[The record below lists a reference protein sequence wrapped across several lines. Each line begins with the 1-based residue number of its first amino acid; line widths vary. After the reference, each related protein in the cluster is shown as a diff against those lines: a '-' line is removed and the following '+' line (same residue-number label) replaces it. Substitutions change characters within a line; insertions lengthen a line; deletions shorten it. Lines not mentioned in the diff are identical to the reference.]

1 MQKPTKR
8 SRQEKGCARNQEV
21 RLSMDPERRR
31 PRRLLRRLKLN
42 IRLLF
47 IGETERFPKLMG
59 GRFWRVDH
67 CWQCI
72 GEEGGAWT
80 LSRAIFD
87 SLGHKHCLALYVS
100 GLIGPGDRKEH
111 SADSRAGLRSV
122 TLLHRARVWD
132 AGPMEIELLGQVML
146 ALRLFSRQSDKE
158 PGPVA
163 SSGCPGWADEQDDL
177 PRIRQTMS

>member
-8 SRQEKGCARNQEV
+8 SRQEKECARNQEV

-67 CWQCI
+67 GWQCI
-72 GEEGGAWT
+72 GVEGGAWT
-80 LSRAIFD
+80 LSRGRLGWVTSTA
-87 SLGHKHCLALYVS
+87 SLSTCQGLSVLATAKS
-100 GLIGPGDRKEH
+100 
-111 SADSRAGLRSV
+111 
-122 TLLHRARVWD
+122 
-132 AGPMEIELLGQVML
+132 
-146 ALRLFSRQSDKE
+146 
-158 PGPVA
+158 
-163 SSGCPGWADEQDDL
+163 
-177 PRIRQTMS
+177 